1 MGPINVPQC
10 GSLTGSVNKS
20 CSYDFEE
27 NCRSCQEDLSGTDH
41 VEMKVPQ
48 VGKVKN
54 LLWWYEEGGGLS
66 LGRGRRRWPQ

>member
-20 CSYDFEE
+20 CSHDFEE
-27 NCRSCQEDLSGTDH
+27 NCRSSQDDFSGSNH
-41 VEMKVPQ
+41 VDVKVPQ
-48 VGKVKN
+48 VGKLKN